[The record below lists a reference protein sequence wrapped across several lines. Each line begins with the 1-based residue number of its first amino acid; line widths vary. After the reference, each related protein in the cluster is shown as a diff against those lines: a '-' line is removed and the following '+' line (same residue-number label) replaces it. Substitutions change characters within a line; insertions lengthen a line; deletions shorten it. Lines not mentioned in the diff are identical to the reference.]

1 MLTKE
6 EVIILR
12 TIFLE
17 FGDEDLQQKRLEF
30 PYENMEV
37 EGLEG
42 AKSSTRKANLGLLI
56 NDLKGFGV
64 PEIDSIVFE
73 FYLMEG
79 SIDGESNIP
88 NAERLVIVKGK
99 QKGGNWDDED
109 REDRIETRDRWIF
122 LKGIS
127 ENDFFI
133 NMRMG
138 LYYKGLDDYVKT
150 VKHFEEAH
158 KIYCKTFED
167 TINNAATNL
176 NQFSVQFYDFDNKA
190 FKESYSPEKHGSL
203 PEIKL
208 PPQLLVSLEESPSF
222 HLAEVYLDE
231 ANKFFTDYQSSRD
244 ISILDIAEENYAK
257 AVYWLEES
265 SKWYGATNYDQDIDN
280 PIVSNVKA
288 FGVICFP
295 VSPYKRNC
303 YWEINYTT
311 SKNQLRRIEEEK
323 FVSTI
328 KMLERPDP
336 AFIEVE
342 VSKVISQERER
353 RKLVEEELRK
363 KTEKLKRF
371 EAIIPDPESIPL
383 RLKVEIKL
391 FAIFN
396 ESQEVLFWVD
406 KHFDWKGL
414 NYLQDGE
421 VAGKIRSI
429 RILTGPV
436 NIDERFKST
445 FPKLKE
451 EMRSKTTTID
461 IRVITKEHVLG
472 KMHARW
478 LITDQNSYKVPPVG
492 SMKQRQVDTINLE
505 EDKKNPLNYF
515 NEWWL
520 GGVDILTGDWKE
532 IQNIRDKMVK
542 RNR

>member
-17 FGDEDLQQKRLEF
+17 FGDEDLRQKRLEF

-37 EGLEG
+37 EGPEG

-88 NAERLVIVKGK
+88 NAERLVIVEGK
-99 QKGGNWDDED
+99 QKGVNWDDNE
-109 REDRIETRDRWIF
+109 ETLNRWIF

-265 SKWYGATNYDQDIDN
+265 SKWYGAINYDQDIDN

-303 YWEINYTT
+303 YWEIN
-311 SKNQLRRIEEEK
+311 S
-323 FVSTI
+323 
-328 KMLERPDP
+328 
-336 AFIEVE
+336 
-342 VSKVISQERER
+342 
-353 RKLVEEELRK
+353 
-363 KTEKLKRF
+363 
-371 EAIIPDPESIPL
+371 
-383 RLKVEIKL
+383 
-391 FAIFN
+391 
-396 ESQEVLFWVD
+396 
-406 KHFDWKGL
+406 
-414 NYLQDGE
+414 
-421 VAGKIRSI
+421 
-429 RILTGPV
+429 
-436 NIDERFKST
+436 
-445 FPKLKE
+445 
-451 EMRSKTTTID
+451 
-461 IRVITKEHVLG
+461 
-472 KMHARW
+472 
-478 LITDQNSYKVPPVG
+478 
-492 SMKQRQVDTINLE
+492 
-505 EDKKNPLNYF
+505 
-515 NEWWL
+515 
-520 GGVDILTGDWKE
+520 
-532 IQNIRDKMVK
+532 
-542 RNR
+542 